1 MLFSGGRVLVAAI
14 GAVVLVIVA
23 VFIVRSV
30 WWDPTSKEEPLTS
43 PTVTTDTATSAPET
57 TTEGNSGGTGDG
69 NSGGNAGGG
78 GEVTSSEDP
87 TGDPEPPFTATTE
100 RVQRF
105 LGTVAVDVELPQ
117 VEGGNPD
124 VAKVFNDEMQKALQ
138 AQADSLTGGT
148 LQDRPGSGVRIGERV
163 LSGLLRTA
171 ATDFVTATSI
181 ALASTV
187 VIDANSGSL
196 ITLSSLFND
205 LNTGL
210 IRLQEES
217 EQLGPTTS
225 SVGGGFDSSKLAP
238 SEEVFERWT
247 AESDGM
253 RVYFEQGLVAPD
265 SAGIVDLTI
274 PWDKVNDV
282 FKPGVAQIVSS

>member
-43 PTVTTDTATSAPET
+43 PTGTTDTATRAPET
-57 TTEGNSGGTGDG
+57 TTKGNSGGAGDG
-69 NSGGNAGGG
+69 NSGGNAGG

-274 PWDKVNDV
+274 PWVKVNDV